1 MGQNQGIFKCFNIA
15 FENLEIP
22 IISSGPRKFHSNSV
36 SRWVQLFFNELLLYG
51 PMVDLYPPPV
61 K

>member
-15 FENLEIP
+15 FGNLEIP

-36 SRWVQLFFNELLLYG
+36 SHWVQLFFNEFSLYG
-51 PMVDLYPPPV
+51 PMVDL
-61 K
+61 